1 MRARTRAHI
10 CLQYVSILRPPVK
23 EDETGRKS
31 INVEEWKQLLDVV
44 RVCMW
49 VSVCTSLQL
58 WSDPKNMNG
67 CTPNVYRGG
76 GAYFG
81 PDTSLDFLNKNH
93 FQLIIRSHECKYEGY
108 EYTHKGQVCVR

>member
-1 MRARTRAHI
+1 
-10 CLQYVSILRPPVK
+10 
-23 EDETGRKS
+23 
-31 INVEEWKQLLDVV
+31 
-44 RVCMW
+44 
-49 VSVCTSLQL
+49 VSVCTPLQL
-58 WSDPKNMNG
+58 WSDPKNVNG

-81 PDTSLDFLNKNH
+81 PDTSENFLNKNS